1 MTSPAQILRVQ
12 NLFPKKQFGQNFL
25 KDPSTAKMI
34 IQRSDLMPRDAVL
47 EIGAGLGA
55 LTVPI
60 ARSAR
65 KVYAVEKD
73 GRLAEVLTGILAAGE
88 CGNVTLINKN
98 ILDVDIDQLAREE
111 NCKLV
116 VFGNLPYNISSQVL
130 IQLIKAR
137 TAVRHCVLM
146 FQKELA
152 RRIMSP
158 PGTKDYG
165 RLSVLLQYCAETKH
179 IADVKAALFY
189 PRPKVDSEVIAI
201 NFKDTPEFAAEDEV
215 FFSSVVKAAFSKR
228 RKTLKNALT
237 GSDLALEGEAAQ
249 RILDSLSIDPLRRAE
264 TISVEEFVKLSNA
277 LRVFSKYPDPE
288 G

>member
-25 KDPSTAKMI
+25 KDPSTAQMI
-34 IQRSDLMPRDAVL
+34 IQRSDLTPQDAVL

-73 GRLAEVLTGILAAGE
+73 GRLAEVLAGILASSD
-88 CGNVTLINKN
+88 CRNVTLISKN

-111 NCKLV
+111 NGKLV
-116 VFGNLPYNISSQVL
+116 VFGNLPYNIASQVL

-158 PGTKDYG
+158 PGTRDYG
-165 RLSVLLQYCAETKH
+165 RLSVLLQYCAETKR

-189 PRPKVDSEVIAI
+189 PMPKVDSEVIAI
-201 NFKDTPEFAAEDEV
+201 HFKDAPEFAAEDEV
-215 FFSSVVKAAFSKR
+215 FFSRVVKAAFSKR

-237 GSDLALEGEAAQ
+237 GSDLSLEGEAVEQ
-249 RILDSLSIDPLRRAE
+249 ILKGVAIEPFRRAE
-264 TISVEEFVKLSNA
+264 TLSVEEFVKLSNA
-277 LRVFSKYPDPE
+277 LGRLNKNRDPV
-288 G
+288 

>member
-25 KDPSTAKMI
+25 KDPSTAQMI
-34 IQRSDLMPRDAVL
+34 IQRSDLTPQDAVL

-73 GRLAEVLTGILAAGE
+73 GRLAEVLAGILASSD
-88 CGNVTLINKN
+88 CSNVTMIHKN
-98 ILDVDIDQLAREE
+98 ILDVDIDQLARDE

-116 VFGNLPYNISSQVL
+116 VFGNLPYNIASQVL

-158 PGTKDYG
+158 PGTRDYG
-165 RLSVLLQYCAETKH
+165 RLSVLLQYCAETKR

-189 PRPKVDSEVIAI
+189 PMPKVDSEVIAI
-201 NFKDTPEFAAEDEV
+201 HFKDAPEFAAEDEV
-215 FFSSVVKAAFSKR
+215 FFSRVVKAAFSKR

-237 GSDLALEGEAAQ
+237 GSDLSLEGEAVEQ
-249 RILDSLSIDPLRRAE
+249 ILKGVAIEPFRRAE
-264 TISVEEFVKLSNA
+264 TLSVEEFVKLSNA
-277 LRVFSKYPDPE
+277 LGRLNKNRDPV
-288 G
+288 

>member
-1 MTSPAQILRVQ
+1 MTTPAQILRVQ
-12 NLFPKKQFGQNFL
+12 NLFPKKQLGQNFL
-25 KDPSTAKMI
+25 KDPSTAQMI
-34 IQRSDLMPRDAVL
+34 IQRSDLMPQDAVL

-73 GRLAEVLTGILAAGE
+73 GRLADVLAGILTSHD
-88 CGNVTLINKN
+88 CSNVTLINKN
-98 ILDVDIDQLAREE
+98 ILDVDIDQLARDE
-111 NCKLV
+111 NSPLV

-130 IQLIKAR
+130 IQLIKSR
-137 TAVRHCVLM
+137 KAVRHCVLM

-158 PGTKDYG
+158 PGNKDYG

-179 IADVKAALFY
+179 LADVKAALFY

-201 NFKDTPEFAAEDEV
+201 NFKEVPEFAAEDEAA
-215 FFSSVVKAAFSKR
+215 FFRVVKAAFSKR
-228 RKTLKNALT
+228 RKTLKNALA
-237 GSDLALEGEAAQ
+237 GSDLALEAEVVE
-249 RILDSLSIDPLRRAE
+249 RILKGVAIDPLRRAE
-264 TISVEEFVKLSNA
+264 TLSVEEFVRLSNV
-277 LRVFSKYPDPE
+277 LC
-288 G
+288 

>member
-25 KDPSTAKMI
+25 KDPSTAQMI
-34 IQRSDLMPRDAVL
+34 IQRSGLTPQDVVL

-55 LTVPI
+55 LTIPI

-65 KVYAVEKD
+65 KVYAIEKD
-73 GRLAEVLTGILAAGE
+73 GRLADVLTGILAAGD
-88 CGNVTLINKN
+88 CSNVTLINKN

-165 RLSVLLQYCAETKH
+165 RLSVLLQYCAETKR

-201 NFKDTPEFAAEDEV
+201 DFKDAPEFAADDEA
-215 FFSSVVKAAFSKR
+215 FFSMVVKASFSKR

-237 GSDLALEGEAAQ
+237 GSDLALEGEAAEH
-249 RILDSLSIDPLRRAE
+249 ILKGVAIEPSRRAE
-264 TISVEEFVKLSNA
+264 TLSVEEFVKLSNA
-277 LRVFSKYPDPE
+277 LGMQAK
-288 G
+288 

>member
-12 NLFPKKQFGQNFL
+12 NLFPKKQLGQNFL
-25 KDPSTAKMI
+25 NDPSTAQMI
-34 IQRSDLMPRDAVL
+34 IQRSDLMPQDVVL

-73 GRLAEVLTGILAAGE
+73 GRLADVLTGILAASD
-88 CGNVTLINKN
+88 CSNVTLIIKN
-98 ILDVDIDQLAREE
+98 ILDVDIDQLARDE
-111 NCKLV
+111 NSPLV

-158 PGTKDYG
+158 PGTRDYG
-165 RLSVLLQYCAETKH
+165 RLSVLLQYCAEIKH

-201 NFKDTPEFAAEDEV
+201 NFKDAPEFAADDEV
-215 FFSSVVKAAFSKR
+215 FFSRVVKAAFSKR
-228 RKTLKNALT
+228 RKTLKNALA
-237 GSDLALEGEAAQ
+237 GSDLVLEAEAAEH
-249 RILDSLSIDPLRRAE
+249 ILKSVTIEPFRRAE
-264 TISVEEFVKLSNA
+264 TLSVEEFVKLSNA
-277 LRVFSKYPDPE
+277 LQGQDKKP
-288 G
+288 

>member
-1 MTSPAQILRVQ
+1 MTTPAQILRVQ
-12 NLFPKKQFGQNFL
+12 NLFPKKQLGQNFL
-25 KDPSTAKMI
+25 KDPSTAQMI
-34 IQRSDLMPRDAVL
+34 IQRSDLMPQDAVL

-73 GRLAEVLTGILAAGE
+73 GRLADVLAGILTSHD
-88 CGNVTLINKN
+88 CSNVTLINKN
-98 ILDVDIDQLAREE
+98 ILDVDIDQLARDE
-111 NCKLV
+111 NSPLV

-130 IQLIKAR
+130 IQLIKSR
-137 TAVRHCVLM
+137 KAVRHCVLM

-158 PGTKDYG
+158 PGNKDYG

-179 IADVKAALFY
+179 LADVKAALFY

-201 NFKDTPEFAAEDEV
+201 NFKEVPEFAAEDE
-215 FFSSVVKAAFSKR
+215 AAFSKR
-228 RKTLKNALT
+228 RKTLKNALA
-237 GSDLALEGEAAQ
+237 GSDLALEAEVVE
-249 RILDSLSIDPLRRAE
+249 RILKGVAIDPLRRAE
-264 TISVEEFVKLSNA
+264 TLSVEEFVRLSNV
-277 LRVFSKYPDPE
+277 LC
-288 G
+288 

>member
-25 KDPSTAKMI
+25 KDPSTAQMI
-34 IQRSDLMPRDAVL
+34 IQRSDLTPQDAVL

-65 KVYAVEKD
+65 KVYAVERD
-73 GRLAEVLTGILAAGE
+73 GRLAEVLAGILAASD
-88 CGNVTLINKN
+88 CSNVTLINKN

-111 NCKLV
+111 NGKLV
-116 VFGNLPYNISSQVL
+116 VFGNLPYNIASQVL

-158 PGTKDYG
+158 PGTRDYG
-165 RLSVLLQYCAETKH
+165 RLSVLLQYCAETKR

-189 PRPKVDSEVIAI
+189 PMPKVDSEVIAI
-201 NFKDTPEFAAEDEV
+201 HFKDAPEFAAEDEV
-215 FFSSVVKAAFSKR
+215 FFSRVVKAAFSKR

-237 GSDLALEGEAAQ
+237 GSDLSLEGEAVEQ
-249 RILDSLSIDPLRRAE
+249 ILKGVAIEPFRRAE
-264 TISVEEFVKLSNA
+264 TLSVEEFVKLSNA
-277 LRVFSKYPDPE
+277 LGRLNKNRDPV
-288 G
+288 

>member
-12 NLFPKKQFGQNFL
+12 NLFPKKQLGQNFL
-25 KDPSTAKMI
+25 NDPSTAQMI
-34 IQRSDLMPRDAVL
+34 IQRSDLMPQDVVL

-60 ARSAR
+60 SRSAR

-73 GRLAEVLTGILAAGE
+73 GRLADVLTGILAASD
-88 CGNVTLINKN
+88 CSNVTLIIKN
-98 ILDVDIDQLAREE
+98 ILDVDIDQLARDE
-111 NCKLV
+111 NSPLV

-158 PGTKDYG
+158 PGTRDYG
-165 RLSVLLQYCAETKH
+165 RLSVLLQYCAEIKH

-201 NFKDTPEFAAEDEV
+201 NFKDAPEFAADDEV
-215 FFSSVVKAAFSKR
+215 YFSRVVKAAFSKR
-228 RKTLKNALT
+228 RKTLKNALA
-237 GSDLALEGEAAQ
+237 GSDLALEGETAEY
-249 RILDSLSIDPLRRAE
+249 ILKSVTIEPFRRAE
-264 TISVEEFVKLSNA
+264 TLSVEEFVKLSNA
-277 LRVFSKYPDPE
+277 LQGR
-288 G
+288 

>member
-25 KDPSTAKMI
+25 KDPSTAQMI
-34 IQRSDLMPRDAVL
+34 IQRSDLTPRDAVL

-73 GRLAEVLTGILAAGE
+73 GRLADVLAGILAAGD
-88 CGNVTLINKN
+88 CSNVTLINKN
-98 ILDVDIDQLAREE
+98 ILDVDIDKLAREE

-165 RLSVLLQYCAETKH
+165 RLSVLLQYCADTVR

-201 NFKDTPEFAAEDEV
+201 NFKDAPEFAADDEV
-215 FFSSVVKAAFSKR
+215 FFSRVVKAAFSKR

-237 GSDLALEGEAAQ
+237 GSDLALEGEAAEH
-249 RILDSLSIDPLRRAE
+249 ILKGVAIEPSRRAE
-264 TISVEEFVKLSNA
+264 TLSVEEFVKLSNA
-277 LRVFSKYPDPE
+277 LGVQVKQGVD
-288 G
+288 

>member
-1 MTSPAQILRVQ
+1 MTSPAQILRNQ
-12 NLFPKKQFGQNFL
+12 NLFPRKQFGQNFL
-25 KDPSTAKMI
+25 DDPSTARMI
-34 IQRSDLMPRDAVL
+34 IKRSDLAPQDVVL

-60 ARSAR
+60 ARAAR

-73 GRLAEVLTGILAAGE
+73 GRLADVLAGILASSD
-88 CGNVTLINKN
+88 CSNVTLIHKN
-98 ILDVDIDQLAREE
+98 ILDVDIDQLSREE

-130 IQLIKAR
+130 IQLITAR

-158 PGTKDYG
+158 PGTRDYG
-165 RLSVLLQYCAETKH
+165 RLSVLLQYCAEIKR

-189 PRPKVDSEVIAI
+189 PKPKVDSEVLAV
-201 NFKDTPEFAAEDEV
+201 NFKAAPEITADNEV
-215 FFSSVVKAAFSKR
+215 FFFRVVKAAFSKR
-228 RKTLKNALT
+228 RKTLKNALA
-237 GSDLALEGEAAQ
+237 GSDLALAAADVDL
-249 RILDSLSIDPLRRAE
+249 ILKRVTIEPSRRAE
-264 TISVEEFVKLSNA
+264 TLNVAEFVRLSNA
-277 LRVFSKYPDPE
+277 LGAVKADKLLSY
-288 G
+288 

>member
-12 NLFPKKQFGQNFL
+12 NLFPKKQLGQNFL
-25 KDPSTAKMI
+25 NDPSTAEMI
-34 IQRSDLMPRDAVL
+34 IQRSDLMPQDVVL

-73 GRLAEVLTGILAAGE
+73 GRLADVLAGILAASD
-88 CGNVTLINKN
+88 CSNVTLINKN
-98 ILDVDIDQLAREE
+98 ILDVDIGQLARDE

-130 IQLIKAR
+130 IQLIKTR

-158 PGTKDYG
+158 PGTRDYG
-165 RLSVLLQYCAETKH
+165 RLSVLQQYCAEIKH

-201 NFKDTPEFAAEDEV
+201 NFKDAPEFAADDEV
-215 FFSSVVKAAFSKR
+215 FFSRVVKAAFSKR
-228 RKTLKNALT
+228 RKTLKNALA
-237 GSDLALEGEAAQ
+237 GSDLALEAEAVE
-249 RILDSLSIDPLRRAE
+249 RILKGVAIEPFRRAE
-264 TISVEEFVKLSNA
+264 TLSVEEFVKLSNM
-277 LRVFSKYPDPE
+277 LYGQDKKP
-288 G
+288 